1 MKKNQGNRSLKDV
14 RLSSGKSKFIGL
26 SLVSSLFMGAYMLMS
41 MNSTLDLSMIFRISN
56 TDNIA
61 NEAEAAFPPEVIGG
75 VVFRD
80 YQNDGVIGIDD
91 QRWDIDELPSQLIMT
106 AFDAD
111 NNVVGTTSPDAA
123 GNWSM
128 MVELPVRL
136 EITNL
141 PTGYLETEVGVGHI
155 PAVSIISTAG
165 MSYHFG
171 MCHFADIVEINPRIV
186 SGCLAFGG
194 GNLPIVA
201 SWNYNTRVASLN
213 GRRDNAGHTVA
224 NTPHALDIYYNTMGH
239 VWGVANKSE
248 TKQIFF
254 SALDAPAWAPGPLG
268 NDGIYLAN
276 YNGPGQTFQSV
287 SPFIDLGSIG
297 VDVSGDGT
305 RWGQRGLGGM
315 AINQAENTL
324 YVVNVGQKEIIVLDI
339 GDNATPPTTFTTLA
353 IPDPGCTGGQW
364 RPYALEQR
372 RDILYLG
379 GVCDASTS
387 TESNMYFYIY
397 SYDLNNPGAGWQE
410 ELSRVMDWQIGRV
423 HAGPRDL
430 FKWSAADNIEEP
442 QPQIIDIGFD
452 VDGSMI
458 ISLHVRARFNT
469 LDLQPTGHFYR
480 AHKNV
485 SGFTL
490 ESGGVSGPYV
500 SDAFN
505 LNVPPGAT
513 GSGGIPGNGDLF
525 FSNNCCQHASLGSG
539 GIAVVNGTQQI
550 LTGQADPTSYGTFG
564 VVYNDALDGS
574 GDYGHILGSVK
585 AAFVTDMGVIS
596 DESSLQIG
604 KNVWVDENKNGIQD
618 ANELPVPN
626 LPITIIDVATN
637 TIVVVDVTDA
647 NGHYDFNKNED
658 GLQPD
663 TEYAIVF
670 GYDGNNPANS
680 VYNPATGQFALNG
693 AVYSLT
699 TTTPTDPVATDENDS
714 DPVVNTAGGVA
725 NYPMIIYTT
734 STSSDYSLD
743 MGLAPVPFD
752 YGDLADAGAGTAEQ
766 DYETLVAN
774 SGPCHEIVSDVN
786 GNPLLKIGVSV
797 DDEAD
802 GQPSADADGDGADED
817 GFDPTAQMFITGQ
830 PQDITFPVMNMTG
843 SDAKLT
849 LFIDWNNDGDF
860 DDTDE
865 MYSVTVADGD
875 VTATINSITPPLTAT
890 LNDDL
895 GFRIRISTDMAASMS
910 PTGVAPDGEVEDYEI
925 IVMGFDYGD
934 LVDGALGTGEQDYET
949 ASANNGPSH
958 KIITNENDEV
968 LLKIGVSVDDEA
980 DGQPSADADGDGA
993 DEDGFDPTAQM
1004 FITGQPQD
1012 ITFPVM
1018 NMTGSDAKLTLFID
1032 WNNDGDFD
1040 DTDEM
1045 YSVTVADGDVTATI
1059 NSITPPLT
1067 ATLNDDLGFRIRIS
1081 TDMAASM
1088 NPTGVAPDGEVED
1101 YEIIVMGFD
1110 YGDLVDGAL
1119 GTGEQDYET
1128 ASANNGPSHKIIT
1141 NENDEVLLKIGVSVD
1156 DEADGQPSADADG
1169 DGADEDGFDPTAQ
1182 MFITGQP
1189 QDITFPVMNMTGSDA
1204 KLTLFIDWNNDGD
1217 FDDTDEMYSVTVA
1230 DGDVTAT
1237 INSITP
1243 PLTATL
1249 NDDLGFRIRIST
1261 DMVASMS
1268 PTGVAPDGEVEDY
1281 EIIVMGFD
1289 YGDLPDA
1296 AAGTGQQDY
1305 ETIAANGGPSH
1316 KIITDEND
1324 MVLLKIGASAEDEA
1338 DGQASA
1344 DALGDDTAELNDEDG
1359 VVLPMFIT
1367 GNPVDIPVDV
1377 MNMTGSEAKLVM
1389 FVDWN
1394 NDGDFDDVEEMYS
1407 LMVADG
1413 TNQVTFMNVIPP
1425 LTANLAEPV
1434 GIRFRISTDMA
1445 AVMSPTGPA
1454 PDGEVEDYL
1463 SPSMG
1468 FDYGDLNDVA
1478 LGTTGDPGQPLT
1490 PADYQT
1496 TIEDNGA
1503 RHKIITDVNDNPI
1516 LKIGAAVDDEANGQ
1530 PSADAGETGGD
1541 DNSIAPG
1548 TSDPDDEDGL
1558 DVNNLPLFIV
1568 TLNTALDVP
1577 VMNMT
1582 GQDAT
1587 IAAFLDFNKDGFF
1600 DPVTEKFTALVPDQA
1615 TMVTINILVPVNAVI
1630 GQDVGLR
1637 IRLANDMAEIMA
1649 ATGEAQSGEV
1659 EDYMVQIIG
1668 FDYGDLPDTYGT
1680 SDPDGPKHIVNENLT
1695 LGNCVD
1701 VELDG
1706 IPEPMA
1712 GLMAG
1717 GDDADPGIVTFGTCA
1732 TPGADEEGVEFV
1744 TPLIPGN
1751 EACVEVTSV
1760 NNTGAD
1766 AVLQMWVDYNGDGDF
1781 DAGEEVTFT
1790 SANAN
1795 TVPDGGVIDE
1805 WYCFDIPVDATFEGG
1820 VAFIRFRLSPN
1831 GGTLP
1836 DSQDLNTLQFG
1847 EVEDYVVPLY
1857 KVGSYVWDDLNGNG
1871 LQDDFSSPCMD
1882 DMEMQLVWAGP
1893 DGNLA
1898 TTGDNQIYLVNSDE
1912 VNGIHGQ
1919 FIFCGLTPGTYE
1931 MAIADMPSG
1940 LAPTII
1946 GAGGNPN
1953 FDSNDPLGVVIT
1965 IPDGAVLPTGEDGIG
1980 DMPGNGWP
1988 DNQENLSLDFG
1999 LVTDGYTITCNCD
2012 GSITLDWD
2020 PFAGGDS
2027 WTVTLEDEN
2036 GLPAL
2041 DFVNMPDHI
2050 VTIAPGSLN
2059 NGECYRVAITENLS
2073 GNEVTSIYGPFHA
2086 NCYPVP
2092 EISMTGVGPTCPD
2105 SQDGEVTITITEQG
2119 CAATYDV
2126 YLTSQNGADLLVGD
2140 DIQITAPIVV
2150 PGLGE
2155 DTYGVRMELVDR
2167 GNCAY
2172 GDGCFPLIEND
2183 LLFLQNTDTEPP
2195 TKTVYDASG
2204 AEVTDMVIN
2213 YDALPEG
2220 ECGVQF
2226 MWSVVL
2232 NDNCLSAGVNLVASI
2247 TTSSANPSVSP
2258 SASVT
2263 VLDNTPTYAVEVF
2276 AGVGTNTLTLTATDF
2291 NGNENVMVY
2300 TINVADNRD
2309 PVLYCP
2315 SDMNVEIPSCE
2326 DEAPVN
2332 WTVSVVDDC
2341 DLSPTLSQTSGP
2353 ASGDILS
2360 PGIHN
2365 VSYEA
2370 SDDYGN
2376 TGSCSFTITVTQA
2389 PSPAPIVDV
2398 SGNGN
2403 YEIEHCEEDGFI
2415 VFSGNVYDCD
2425 LDVASFNPA
2434 DLIVQTIPLSADAA
2448 GSLQISYTLPQD
2460 GYVYF
2465 EATGDLTAG
2474 SYLIITTYQGVTVDH
2489 GVIVSQDADEPA
2501 VIDMPGNLSYQAAD
2515 CEAEVPVSFAVQLSD
2530 DCDEDMSSAIFTV
2543 NGSAAPPYDA
2553 AASDPVN
2560 GLYVWNLHLSAG
2572 TYTIGCTYT
2581 DGGGNVSQEE
2591 STITVNGTQDDW
2603 APIIT
2608 YPSQNMDVELDPC
2621 GPPTASV
2628 VFEVTATDDCDGDLT
2643 PTVAISGG
2651 SLTNVGG
2658 TNTYIAMVSA
2668 GDCETVTIT
2677 ATDAAGNTRTED
2689 FQICV
2694 NQAPAPLAALI
2705 CNDDINVTLNDN
2717 CQREITADML
2727 LEGEFGCFDNNN
2739 FTITIQDDDP
2749 SNGNI
2754 LDGCGEFIYEI
2765 DLNVAA
2771 PTIGFTGDFAAAN
2784 WSVVEDAGS
2793 GDAYV
2798 DFTSTTLTLGTLAGN
2813 DAIAM
2818 IPMPGDG
2825 TISFDYDYSGAD
2837 PSWDFF
2843 IVDLDGNQIIDVTD
2857 PTTGSY
2863 STAVEAG
2870 WMLVFHVDDDGAFPV
2885 GPNDPSEA
2893 VVSNFVFAPAAALP
2907 GSIDFQP
2914 CWGYITGEDK
2924 TAPVLE
2930 CPASTGTGT
2939 IVKNGYIL
2947 SGTIDTNDP
2956 TVVVNDWSC
2965 LIDNT
2970 QGSFPG
2976 ERYVDIIPFQV
2987 DESDVYTFLVESDVT
3002 QTGNVGFAIY
3012 QGGYDVDNP
3021 CENIIA
3027 QADIPQAPGV
3037 GNPLPGSQGN
3047 DAYVR
3052 LALPLQAGATYYLAT
3067 TTFTPEAT
3075 GNYQYSICS
3084 DENGQVGYFDTTY
3097 VTNPDWSVDEIVS
3110 FTPVPTS
3117 PVTIDLPLHCE
3128 DFDAI
3133 YNNPSSLS
3141 LVGSPIV
3148 SDNCDQDVEVT
3159 FEDTYEQFGDCG
3171 DIVITRTFTA
3181 VDDKGNSSTCTQ
3193 VITLSS
3199 VIANNRGDTE
3209 VWLPPFTVPI
3219 ECDEDYPT
3227 LANGNPTPAIAGYPF
3242 VYTVSG
3248 IFDLTQGQYCNVGVS
3263 FEDSPSIVV
3272 CDGAFKFTRTWTIV
3286 DWCNPI
3292 DFYTYSQIIKVGD
3305 FTAPTVICPGEDY
3318 DWDGVLDAPVY
3329 STSPFACT
3337 AAFEVPLPAVEDNCS
3352 DYEVYT
3358 EIVTAV
3364 EVDVVDQYGQVTGT
3378 ELDTVTVRIVEWDAA
3393 TRYVSGIPMGDHYFY
3408 YSVEDDCG
3416 NQTEVYCPFSV
3427 EDQIEPTAVCDDDLH
3442 VSIAGNDYARIY
3454 AEDINEGSWDNCG
3467 IASIEV
3473 RRNLFDPINFTCGST
3488 YSTWGDYVDF
3498 FCCDAGVEIEIQL
3511 RVIDESG
3518 NVNTCWLTV
3527 TPEEKV
3533 RPYCEAPHNVEVDCT
3548 ELPYDFDAYD
3558 TDQLESLFGS
3568 AIATD
3573 NCSGAT
3579 ADELP
3584 PVVDLECGY
3593 GRIIRRF
3600 RATDEAGN
3608 QSTNFCQQIVDI
3620 HEVHNYEIR
3629 FPADAEA
3636 ICGVAEPD
3644 SVIYE
3649 ELACDLLAVSHTDE
3663 FFSAS
3668 GEECYKIFRTWK
3680 VINWCEYDGESAPMV
3695 IGRDEDCDGQPGD
3708 EAVWV
3713 LRRPNGYTYI
3723 DRDDDETEPNNVPLA
3738 FQNICQGWD
3747 DFWRK
3752 EDTTPGYY
3760 EYTQII
3766 KVYDD
3771 IDPEIT
3777 GDDQSF
3783 CSYDNVNCDGVVA
3796 YEFSVEE
3803 NCTPED
3809 LTIKVFLDAGADG
3822 GIDVNLTESG
3832 AFGFSLT
3839 GTYPDYVI
3847 GGEYPIGC
3855 HAFEVHVEDGC
3866 GNVNAQALDFCVED
3880 CKAPA
3885 PICING
3891 LAIELMPFDVDG
3903 DDVPD
3908 EGRMA
3913 IWASDFIASPI
3924 TDCSEPVVYSMNRAG
3939 EPKNIDSTGIV
3950 LTCADTGTL
3959 VVEIWAWDAAGNS
3972 DFCETYINVQDNMG
3986 NCGTSSPGIA
3996 GAVATEYESPVED
4009 VTMNLSGQGTASM
4022 QTEADGTYSF
4032 AGLVE
4037 GYDYTII
4044 PERDGDY
4051 LNGVSTFDLVLISQ
4065 HILGVQLLD
4074 SPYKRIAADVN
4085 NSESITTLDLIQLR
4099 KLILSIDTEFSN
4111 NTSWRFVDAAYV
4123 FPNPLDPWQEEFPE
4137 LVNVNDLSEYG
4148 IAGLDFIAVKI
4159 GDVTEDAETTSL
4171 LAVEGREMEE
4181 VMYLK
4186 ASEVAMKAGEEYTV
4200 NFSIEELQNIYGY
4213 QATLNFNTEAVELVD
4228 ILEGVAGEDNF
4239 GFTYLDEGLV
4249 ATSWNWVP
4257 DTEEE
4262 LPTTVMYSLV
4272 VRAKADANL
4281 SEVMSVNSRITKAE
4295 AYATSGEFMDVELS
4309 FGLSTPIAR
4318 ADRFELYQNQ
4328 PNPTNGETLI
4338 GFNLPEAATATL
4350 TISDIT
4356 GKAIKLIRLDA
4367 VKGYNSVMLNAK
4379 NLPKGVL
4386 QYTVKAGQYT
4396 ETKSMII
4403 TE

>member
-1 MKKNQGNRSLKDV
+1 MNIY
-14 RLSSGKSKFIGL
+14 KFICKPRILYYFIYIFFSL
-26 SLVSSLFMGAYMLMS
+26 SFLGYGAVLS
-41 MNSTLDLSMIFRISN
+41 AQTCASTQQFF
-56 TDNIA
+56 DNL
-61 NEAEAAFPPEVIGG
+61 
-75 VVFRD
+75 
-80 YQNDGVIGIDD
+80 
-91 QRWDIDELPSQLIMT
+91 DIDGTAPDPAVPFSNPVAPFCGTAGEYPSPVTSVEMSPTPFGITCAAPPPFFRGLDEAYQV
-106 AFDAD
+106 
-111 NNVVGTTSPDAA
+111 VVGNDFIVPSTGGAE
-123 GNWSM
+123 
-128 MVELPVRL
+128 VEGRL
-136 EITNL
+136 
-141 PTGYLETEVGVGHI
+141 
-155 PAVSIISTAG
+155 AV
-165 MSYHFG
+165 
-171 MCHFADIVEINPRIV
+171 
-186 SGCLAFGG
+186 G
-194 GNLPIVA
+194 GNLIIDKIYGIAESGGGTAVIGDAGNAVAVDGSISGLGTLNMGTNNGGGTGYVAYAGGAVTLSIGNGGASANNGTSIVDHTALLSQA
-201 SWNYNTRVASLN
+201 SSISSEMAMTAATGAWDGISRTATGTNAALEVFNINGADLNPGFQDALRFANIASGATIVLNISGMNVITQLFAVAGRAGDPAYATYSSDSDARVFNVVYNFHEATDVTAQGDLNGLVLVPNGNLTVGNAMGGANLN
-213 GRRDNAGHTVA
+213 GRAYIGGNLTHSGNGSEIHNFPFIGDLSSFCPCIPSA
-224 NTPHALDIYYNTMGH
+224 NTFTAPPDLCISA
-239 VWGVANKSE
+239 GVQN
-248 TKQIFF
+248 
-254 SALDAPAWAPGPLG
+254 
-268 NDGIYLAN
+268 
-276 YNGPGQTFQSV
+276 
-287 SPFIDLGSIG
+287 
-297 VDVSGDGT
+297 
-305 RWGQRGLGGM
+305 GLGGGSPVGGVYSGMGVTDDGNGMTYSFDPMVAGTGVHTITYSYTDGNGCTNTPATDDVEVFSTPTISFTAPSDLCISAGVQNGLGGGSPVGGVYSGMGVTDDGNGMTYSFDPMVAGTGVHTITYSYTDGNGCTNTPATDDVEVFSTPTISFTAPSDLCISAGVQNGLGGGSPVGGVYSGMGVTDDGNGMTYSFDPMVAGTGVHTITYSYTDGNGCTNTPATDDVEVFSTPTISFTAPSDLCISAGVQNGLGGGSPVGGVYSGMGVTDDGNGMTYSFDPMVAGTGVHTITYSYTDGNGCTNTPATDDVEVFSTPTISFTAPSDLCISAGVQNGLGGGSPVGGVYSGMGVTDDGNGMTYSFDPMVAGTGVHTITYSYTDGNGCTNTPATDDVEVFSTPTISFTAPSDLCISAGVQNGLGGGSPVGGAYSGMGVTDDGNGMTYSFDPMVAGTGVHTITYSYTDGNGCTNTPATDDVEVFALPIVSLTDSGDECLLGSNISLTGSPTPVGAAIGTFSSGSTGLTDNNNGTATLNVGIAGVGMHTIIYNYTDINGCIASNNVTVEIYGLDFGDLEMPPYPTAGLTTAASHCVPSSPALKLGATVDTEADGAPSLM
-315 AINQAENTL
+315 ADGDGMDEDGFDPNAVMFVRNQAQDLNIPLMNMTGNIATL
-324 YVVNVGQKEIIVLDI
+324 SLFIDWDDSGDFTGINEIYSVAVADMATAGVLA
-339 GDNATPPTTFTTLA
+339 GVTPPASAVINEDIAARFRLSTDIA
-353 IPDPGCTGGQW
+353 SVQIPDGNAPDG
-364 RPYALEQR
+364 EVE
-372 RDILYLG
+372 DYL
-379 GVCDASTS
+379 
-387 TESNMYFYIY
+387 I
-397 SYDLNNPGAGWQE
+397 
-410 ELSRVMDWQIGRV
+410 RVM
-423 HAGPRDL
+423 A
-430 FKWSAADNIEEP
+430 
-442 QPQIIDIGFD
+442 
-452 VDGSMI
+452 
-458 ISLHVRARFNT
+458 
-469 LDLQPTGHFYR
+469 
-480 AHKNV
+480 
-485 SGFTL
+485 
-490 ESGGVSGPYV
+490 
-500 SDAFN
+500 
-505 LNVPPGAT
+505 
-513 GSGGIPGNGDLF
+513 
-525 FSNNCCQHASLGSG
+525 
-539 GIAVVNGTQQI
+539 
-550 LTGQADPTSYGTFG
+550 
-564 VVYNDALDGS
+564 
-574 GDYGHILGSVK
+574 
-585 AAFVTDMGVIS
+585 
-596 DESSLQIG
+596 
-604 KNVWVDENKNGIQD
+604 
-618 ANELPVPN
+618 
-626 LPITIIDVATN
+626 
-637 TIVVVDVTDA
+637 
-647 NGHYDFNKNED
+647 
-658 GLQPD
+658 
-663 TEYAIVF
+663 
-670 GYDGNNPANS
+670 
-680 VYNPATGQFALNG
+680 
-693 AVYSLT
+693 
-699 TTTPTDPVATDENDS
+699 
-714 DPVVNTAGGVA
+714 
-725 NYPMIIYTT
+725 
-734 STSSDYSLD
+734 
-743 MGLAPVPFD
+743 FD
-752 YGDLADAGAGTAEQ
+752 YGDLADNGAGTGEQ
-766 DYETLVAN
+766 DYETFAS
-774 SGPCHEIVSDVN
+774 SGGPAHKITTDN
-786 GNPLLKIGVSV
+786 MGNPTLKIGTNV
-797 DDEAD
+797 DDELD
-802 GQPSADADGDGADED
+802 GQASANADGDGSDED
-817 GFDPTAQMFITGQ
+817 GFDPNAQMFVAGES
-830 PQDITFPVMNMTG
+830 QDLTFPVMNMTG
-843 SDAKLT
+843 NDAKLT

-865 MYSVTVADGD
+865 MYSTTVTDGAI
-875 VTATINSITPPLTAT
+875 TATINSITPPLSAT

-895 GFRIRISTDMAASMS
+895 GFRLRISTDMAAS
-910 PTGVAPDGEVEDYEI
+910 
-925 IVMGFDYGD
+925 
-934 LVDGALGTGEQDYET
+934 
-949 ASANNGPSH
+949 
-958 KIITNENDEV
+958 
-968 LLKIGVSVDDEA
+968 
-980 DGQPSADADGDGA
+980 
-993 DEDGFDPTAQM
+993 
-1004 FITGQPQD
+1004 
-1012 ITFPVM
+1012 
-1018 NMTGSDAKLTLFID
+1018 
-1032 WNNDGDFD
+1032 
-1040 DTDEM
+1040 
-1045 YSVTVADGDVTATI
+1045 
-1059 NSITPPLT
+1059 
-1067 ATLNDDLGFRIRIS
+1067 
-1081 TDMAASM
+1081 
-1088 NPTGVAPDGEVED
+1088 
-1101 YEIIVMGFD
+1101 
-1110 YGDLVDGAL
+1110 
-1119 GTGEQDYET
+1119 
-1128 ASANNGPSHKIIT
+1128 
-1141 NENDEVLLKIGVSVD
+1141 
-1156 DEADGQPSADADG
+1156 
-1169 DGADEDGFDPTAQ
+1169 
-1182 MFITGQP
+1182 
-1189 QDITFPVMNMTGSDA
+1189 
-1204 KLTLFIDWNNDGD
+1204 
-1217 FDDTDEMYSVTVA
+1217 
-1230 DGDVTAT
+1230 
-1237 INSITP
+1237 
-1243 PLTATL
+1243 
-1249 NDDLGFRIRIST
+1249 
-1261 DMVASMS
+1261 
-1268 PTGVAPDGEVEDY
+1268 
-1281 EIIVMGFD
+1281 
-1289 YGDLPDA
+1289 
-1296 AAGTGQQDY
+1296 
-1305 ETIAANGGPSH
+1305 
-1316 KIITDEND
+1316 
-1324 MVLLKIGASAEDEA
+1324 
-1338 DGQASA
+1338 
-1344 DALGDDTAELNDEDG
+1344 
-1359 VVLPMFIT
+1359 
-1367 GNPVDIPVDV
+1367 
-1377 MNMTGSEAKLVM
+1377 
-1389 FVDWN
+1389 
-1394 NDGDFDDVEEMYS
+1394 
-1407 LMVADG
+1407 
-1413 TNQVTFMNVIPP
+1413 
-1425 LTANLAEPV
+1425 
-1434 GIRFRISTDMA
+1434 
-1445 AVMSPTGPA
+1445 MSPTGPA

-1463 SPSMG
+1463 IQVMG
-1468 FDYGDLNDVA
+1468 FDYGDLGDGAAGTAPQDYETLIADNGPGHKIVTDAMGNVTLKIGSIVDAETDGQQSVNADGDGADEDGVTLPMFITGTPVDVDVDVMNMTGGDAKLTMFIDWNNNGDFTDAGEMYFETVANGVNMVTFSGVTPPLSAVLAVPLGVRLRLSTDMAASMSPTGPAPDGEVEDYLTPSMGYDFGDLNDPAV
-1478 LGTTGDPGQPLT
+1478 GTTGDPGTPST

-1496 TIEDNGA
+1496 TLADNGA
-1503 RHKIITDVNDNPI
+1503 RHKIITDVTGSPI
-1516 LKIGAAVDDEANGQ
+1516 LKIGSAVDDEANGQ
-1530 PSADAGETGGD
+1530 PSADAGITGGD
-1541 DNSIAPG
+1541 DNAIAPG
-1548 TSDPDDEDGL
+1548 STDPNDEDGL
-1558 DVNNLPLFIV
+1558 DVNNLPSFILTQTT
-1568 TLNTALDVP
+1568 TLSIP

-1582 GQDAT
+1582 GTVAT
-1587 IAAFLDFNKDGFF
+1587 IAVFVDFNKDGVL
-1600 DPVTEKFTALVPDQA
+1600 DPNTEKFTATVANAATTVSVDIVVPA
-1615 TMVTINILVPVNAVI
+1615 TAVI

-1637 IRLANDMAEIMA
+1637 VRLANDMAEIMT

-1659 EDYMVQIIG
+1659 EDYMIQIVG

-1680 SDPDGPKHIVNENLT
+1680 TDPDGPKHIINEDLK
-1695 LGNCVD
+1695 LGACVD
-1701 VELDG
+1701 AELDG
-1706 IPEPMA
+1706 NPEPMA
-1712 GLMAG
+1712 GLMTG
-1717 GDDADPGIVTFGTCA
+1717 GDDNTAGLVSFGTCGIA
-1732 TPGADEEGVEFV
+1732 GADEDGIVFSS
-1744 TPLIPGN
+1744 PMIPGN
-1751 EACVEVTSV
+1751 ESCIEVTSV
-1760 NNTGAD
+1760 NNTGSD
-1766 AVLQMWVDYNGDGDF
+1766 AVLQMWVDWNGDGIF
-1781 DAGEEVTFT
+1781 GVGEEVIFT

-1795 TVPDGGVIDE
+1795 TIPDGGVVSE
-1805 WYCFDIPVDATFEGG
+1805 EYCFDVPINATFQGG
-1820 VAFIRFRLSPN
+1820 AAFARFRLSPN
-1831 GGTLP
+1831 GGLAA
-1836 DSQDLNTLQFG
+1836 DSQTGTVPIG
-1847 EVEDYVVPLY
+1847 EIEDYKVTLY
-1857 KVGSYVWDDLNGNG
+1857 QVGSYVWLDINNDG
-1871 LQDDFSSPCMD
+1871 LQPGDYSGAFLNNLDL
-1882 DMEMQLVWAGP
+1882 QLVWAGL
-1893 DGNLA
+1893 DDDLN
-1898 TTGDNQIYLVNSDE
+1898 TTTDNHIYISTTDQ
-1912 VNGIHGQ
+1912 VNGLNGQ
-1919 FIFCGLTPGTYE
+1919 YLFSGLLPGTYE
-1931 MAIADMPSG
+1931 LSIASLPAG
-1940 LAPTII
+1940 FVPTII
-1946 GAGGNPN
+1946 GAGGNN
-1953 FDSNDPLGVVIT
+1953 IDSNDPNGLTFVI
-1965 IPDGAVLPTGEDGIG
+1965 PGNGSLPTGENGVG
-1980 DMPGNGWP
+1980 DMPGGAGYP
-1988 DNQENLSLDFG
+1988 DSQDNWSFDFG
-1999 LVTDGYTITCNCD
+1999 LITDGYTITCNCD
-2012 GSITLDWD
+2012 GSITIDWV
-2020 PFAGGDS
+2020 PFAGGDN
-2027 WTVTLEDEN
+2027 WTVTLEDMN
-2036 GLPAL
+2036 GNPAL
-2041 DFVNMPDHI
+2041 NFVNMPESE

-2059 NGECYRVAITENLS
+2059 NLECYALAISENIGLS
-2073 GNEVTSIYGPFHA
+2073 EVSSIQGYVCDL
-2086 NCYPVP
+2086 CYEVP
-2092 EISMTGVGPTCPD
+2092 EITLTGTGPSCED
-2105 SQDGEVTITITEQG
+2105 STDGEAMITITEHS
-2119 CAATYDV
+2119 CMATYDV
-2126 YLTSQNGADLLVGD
+2126 YMTSQNGADVLVGD

-2155 DTYGVRMELVDR
+2155 DSYGVRLELVNQ
-2167 GNCAY
+2167 GSCFY
-2172 GDGCFPLIEND
+2172 GSGCFSVIEDN
-2183 LLFLQNTDTEPP
+2183 LLNLQNTDTEPP
-2195 TKTVYDASG
+2195 TKVVYDASG

-2213 YDALPEG
+2213 YDQLPEG

-2226 MWSVVL
+2226 TWSVVL
-2232 NDNCLSAGVNLVASI
+2232 DDNCLSAGVNLAASI
-2247 TTSSANPSVSP
+2247 TTSSTNPSVSP

-2276 AGVGTNTLTLTATDF
+2276 AGVGTNTLTLTATDA

-2341 DLSPTLSQTSGP
+2341 DLSPTLTQTAGP
-2353 ASGDILS
+2353 ASGDVLA
-2360 PGIHN
+2360 PGIYN

-2403 YEIEHCEEDGFI
+2403 YEIEHCEEDGLI

-2425 LDVASFNPA
+2425 LDAASFNPA

-2465 EATGDLTAG
+2465 EATGNLTAG

-2530 DCDEDMSSAIFTV
+2530 DCDEDL
-2543 NGSAAPPYDA
+2543 GSASFTINGAPAPPYDA
-2553 AASDPVN
+2553 AASNPTH
-2560 GLYVWNLHLSAG
+2560 GLYVWNLNLSAG
-2572 TYTIGCTYT
+2572 TYTIVGTYT
-2581 DGGGNVSQEE
+2581 DGGGNTTTQEA
-2591 STITVNGTQDDW
+2591 TITVNGTQDDW
-2603 APIIT
+2603 GPIIT

-2621 GPPTASV
+2621 GPGEQEV
-2628 VFEVTATDDCDGDLT
+2628 CFEVSATDDCSGDILPLVLVEDENGNPVTVDNPDG
-2643 PTVAISGG
+2643 
-2651 SLTNVGG
+2651 
-2658 TNTYIAMVSA
+2658 NTYCIEEGSGSYTVS
-2668 GDCETVTIT
+2668 IS
-2677 ATDAAGNTRTED
+2677 ATDAAGNTSTED
-2689 FQICV
+2689 FVV
-2694 NQAPAPLAALI
+2694 NITQDDPPLAALI
-2705 CNDDINVTLNDN
+2705 CNDDINVTLDAN

-2727 LEGEFGCFDNNN
+2727 LEGEFGCYGNEDFA
-2739 FTITIQDDDP
+2739 ITIQDDDP

-2765 DLNVAA
+2765 SL
-2771 PTIGFTGDFAAAN
+2771 IG
-2784 WSVVEDAGS
+2784 GS
-2793 GDAYV
+2793 G
-2798 DFTSTTLTLGTLAGN
+2798 
-2813 DAIAM
+2813 
-2818 IPMPGDG
+2818 P
-2825 TISFDYDYSGAD
+2825 
-2837 PSWDFF
+2837 
-2843 IVDLDGNQIIDVTD
+2843 
-2857 PTTGSY
+2857 
-2863 STAVEAG
+2863 
-2870 WMLVFHVDDDGAFPV
+2870 
-2885 GPNDPSEA
+2885 
-2893 VVSNFVFAPAAALP
+2893 
-2907 GSIDFQP
+2907 IDFQP

-2930 CPASTGTGT
+2930 CPANTGTGT
-2939 IVKNGYIL
+2939 IVKNGYVL

-2956 TVVVNDWSC
+2956 AVVVNDWSC

-2987 DESDVYTFLVESDVT
+2987 DESDVYTFLVESDIT

-3047 DAYVR
+3047 DGYVR

-3159 FEDTYEQFGDCG
+3159 FEDSYEQFGDCG

-3181 VDDKGNSSTCTQ
+3181 VDDKGNSSSCTQ

-3248 IFDLTQGQYCNVGVS
+3248 IFDLTQGQYCNVGAS

-3393 TRYVSGIPMGDHYFY
+3393 TRYVSGIPMGAHYFY

-3584 PVVDLECGY
+3584 PVVDLECGF

-3620 HEVHNYEIR
+3620 NEVHNYEIR

-3636 ICGVAEPD
+3636 ICGVADPD

-3723 DRDDDETEPNNVPLA
+3723 DRDNDETEPNNVPLA

-3771 IDPEIT
+3771 VDPVIT
-3777 GDDQSF
+3777 AEDQTF

-3796 YEFSVEE
+3796 YPFSVEE

-3822 GIDVNLTESG
+3822 VVDVNLTETNSY
-3832 AFGFSLT
+3832 GFTLT

-3866 GNVNAQALDFCVED
+3866 GNVNAQALGFCVED

-3924 TDCSEPVVYSMNRAG
+3924 TDCSDPVVYSMNRAG

-3996 GAVATEYESPVED
+3996 GAVETEYESPVED

-4022 QTEADGTYSF
+4022 LTNADGTYSF
-4032 AGLVE
+4032 TGLVE

-4148 IAGLDFIAVKI
+4148 IVGLDFIAVKI

-4171 LAVEGREMEE
+4171 LAVEGRELEE

-4318 ADRFELYQNQ
+4318 ADQFELYQNQ
-4328 PNPTNGETLI
+4328 PNPANGETLI

-4396 ETKSMII
+4396 DTKSMII
-4403 TE
+4403 AD